1 MGLIHKLKGKAYFG
15 KVTANKIEAV
25 SSATID
31 SLTVSSALNVASI
44 DVSGDVSGAKQQV
57 NVVMGLTAEVINHPV
72 FVANDTYKVTD
83 VREVHATAET
93 TSTGTTLTIE
103 RLQGTESPS
112 NGDALLESS
121 GLIDIKGTANTV
133 QQGVLVSSTA
143 INLAVGDRLGI
154 VIDGATNEI
163 AGSAVTIELEKL

>member
-1 MGLIHKLKGKAYFG
+1 LGLIHKLKGKAYFG

-31 SLTVSSALNVASI
+31 SLTVSSALSVASI
-44 DVSGDVSGAKQQV
+44 DVSGDMSGAKQQV
-57 NVVMGLTAEVINHPV
+57 AVNMPLTAEVIDHI
-72 FVANDTYKVTD
+72 FFIANDTYKVTD

-93 TSTGTTLTIE
+93 TSTGTTLQVE
-103 RLQGTESPS
+103 RLQGTEAPGA
-112 NGDALLESS
+112 GDDLLESS
-121 GLIDIKGTANTV
+121 GTVDIKGTANTI
-133 QQGVLVSSTA
+133 QQGIVVSSTA

-163 AGSAVTIELEKL
+163 AGAQVTVELEKL

>member
-1 MGLIHKLKGKAYFG
+1 LSLIEKLKGKVFYG
-15 KVTANKIEAV
+15 KVTTDDLVVN

-31 SLTVSSALNVASI
+31 SLSVSSGLS
-44 DVSGDVSGAKQQV
+44 VSGDVSGAKEQV
-57 NVVMGLTAEVINHPV
+57 AITMPLTADVINHIV

-103 RLQGTESPS
+103 RLQGTEAPGA
-112 NGDALLESS
+112 GDALLESS

-133 QQGVLVSSTA
+133 QQGVLVSSTK

-163 AGSAVTIELEKL
+163 AGSAVTIEIEKL